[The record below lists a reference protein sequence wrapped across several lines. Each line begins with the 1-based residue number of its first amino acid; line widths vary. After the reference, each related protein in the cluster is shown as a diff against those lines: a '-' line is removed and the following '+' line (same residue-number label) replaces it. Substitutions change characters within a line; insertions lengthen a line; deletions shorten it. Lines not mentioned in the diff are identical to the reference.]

1 MYAEAGIQF
10 PAPFSQGFFNDC
22 IGTGHYSDLPISDEG
37 FISRF
42 DLGVEDDWIDLIN
55 IVQVPTV
62 SEYDMGGEGD
72 LFKAPEPIL
81 EDLVFDPVT
90 FAMSIISSRDVITE
104 TIKAADIKSIQNDHL
119 SDIYYDC
126 KDLMNEYEIE
136 DTISELLDVKIPPLQ
151 VGEISTLEKA
161 NSAETSIQKTVNSA
175 DIKSFKKIMSGIYY
189 EFKEDVLEKSEI
201 QDTISELLVAKIPP
215 VQMVDVSPLEKC
227 ISVDR
232 SIQKSIS
239 SECLSSVEWI
249 PSCTMGPDFL
259 DFQGLDFEVALG
271 LRRTHS
277 DGDIQ
282 NLGNKNTNM
291 RNTATVSSSFKKLLA
306 ISDNKTEQRRQKLS
320 RYREKKSR
328 RNFGRKIK
336 VCTFTFSFCLIALLA
351 IWTLQTSNGQDGM
364 NLANQNEKGL
374 VSSIYACRKALADN
388 QPRVRGRFAKIK
400 ETKMSF
406 QIVKDVEDGENPSV
420 HSSWFSNPKV
430 ISSRGNIYLSI
441 YFIFG
446 KITTLH
452 GVMGGEDCK
461 SDSSYR
467 WLDPNPSFD
476 SLVEPNVDLIE
487 LGINL

>member
-1 MYAEAGIQF
+1 MYAEAGLQF

-42 DLGVEDDWIDLIN
+42 DLGVEDDWIDLTN

-81 EDLVFDPVT
+81 EDLVLDPVT

-104 TIKAADIKSIQNDHL
+104 TIKAADIKSIQNHYL

-126 KDLMNEYEIE
+126 KDLLNDSEIE
-136 DTISELLDVKIPPLQ
+136 DTISELLDVKIPPVQ
-151 VGEISTLEKA
+151 VGELSTLEKA
-161 NSAETSIQKTVNSA
+161 NSAETSIQKSVNSA
-175 DIKSFKKIMSGIYY
+175 DIKSFKKFMSGIYY

-201 QDTISELLVAKIPP
+201 EDTISELLVAKIPP
-215 VQMVDVSPLEKC
+215 AQMVEVSPLEKC
-227 ISVDR
+227 ISAER

-259 DFQGLDFEVALG
+259 DFQGLDFEVVLG

-336 VCTFTFSFCLIALLA
+336 
-351 IWTLQTSNGQDGM
+351 
-364 NLANQNEKGL
+364 
-374 VSSIYACRKALADN
+374 YACRKALADN

-406 QIVKDVEDGENPSV
+406 QIVKDVEDGENPCE
-420 HSSWFSNPKV
+420 FPC
-430 ISSRGNIYLSI
+430 L
-441 YFIFG
+441 
-446 KITTLH
+446 
-452 GVMGGEDCK
+452 
-461 SDSSYR
+461 
-467 WLDPNPSFD
+467 
-476 SLVEPNVDLIE
+476 
-487 LGINL
+487 